1 MTLSTSDLIS
11 DARRTA
17 RMLMDFQPAIL
28 GQVPDRDAVMDKAQ
42 IALGWARAHAFI

>member
-1 MTLSTSDLIS
+1 VTLSTSDLIS